1 MRNLSR
7 DQMKKV
13 IGGDDENLGGGPCFS
28 DADCGI
34 SIVVCTSTTT
44 VVQNKCN
51 SGICVHAGCPS

>member
-1 MRNLSR
+1 
-7 DQMKKV
+7 MKKV